1 MNQKKSDRT
10 NHPPTLAD
18 LICSSPWD
26 GLLKEILKFRDKRDW
41 AQFHDPK
48 NLAEAI
54 SIESG
59 ELLEH
64 FLWKTPQESRKITK
78 EKREKL
84 AAEIADI
91 LIFSLLFAHET
102 GIDIE
107 KAILDKIRH
116 NESRYPVDKA
126 KGSAKKYTEL
136 K

>member
-1 MNQKKSDRT
+1 MKVTGKLMET
-10 NHPPTLAD
+10 ILA
-18 LICSSPWD
+18 
-26 GLLKEILKFRDKRDW
+26 FRDQRDW

-54 SIESG
+54 VIESG

-64 FLWKTPQESRKITK
+64 FLWITPQESRRITN

-91 LIFSLLFAHET
+91 LIFSMLFAHEV
-102 GIDIE
+102 GVDIE
-107 KAILDKIRH
+107 KAILEKISQ
-116 NESRYPVDKA
+116 NEVRYPADKVR
-126 KGSAKKYTEL
+126 GSAKKYTEL

>member
-1 MNQKKSDRT
+1 MTQKGKKRSAAL
-10 NHPPTLAD
+10 NFHIQGGNLEN
-18 LICSSPWD
+18 LIS
-26 GLLKEILKFRDKRDW
+26 KILKFRERRDW

-54 SIESG
+54 AIESG

-64 FLWKTPQESRKITK
+64 FLWKTPEQSRQISK

-102 GIDIE
+102 GVDVE
-107 KAILDKIRH
+107 KAILDKIKH
-116 NESRYPVDKA
+116 NETRYPVDKA

>member
-1 MNQKKSDRT
+1 MKK
-10 NHPPTLAD
+10 NNIAELM
-18 LICSSPWD
+18 
-26 GLLKEILKFRDKRDW
+26 KEILKFREKRDW

-54 SIESG
+54 TIESG

-64 FLWKTPQESRKITK
+64 FLWKTPEESRKITK

-91 LIFSLLFAHET
+91 LIFSMLFAHET
-102 GIDIE
+102 GVDIE

-116 NESRYPVDKA
+116 NETRYPVDKA

>member
-1 MNQKKSDRT
+1 MKKNNIT
-10 NHPPTLAD
+10 E
-18 LICSSPWD
+18 
-26 GLLKEILKFRDKRDW
+26 LLKEILKFRDCRDW
-41 AQFHDPK
+41 KQFHDPK

-54 SIESG
+54 SIESS

-64 FLWKTPQESRKITK
+64 FLWKTVAESRKITK

-91 LIFSLLFAHET
+91 LIFSMLFAHET
-102 GIDIE
+102 GVDIE

-116 NESRYPVDKA
+116 NETRYPVDKA

>member
-1 MNQKKSDRT
+1 MTQKRKKRSAALNFHIQGGNLENLFSD
-10 NHPPTLAD
+10 
-18 LICSSPWD
+18 
-26 GLLKEILKFRDKRDW
+26 ILKFRDKRDW

-54 SIESG
+54 AIESG

-64 FLWKTPQESRKITK
+64 FLWKTPAESRKITK

-91 LIFSLLFAHET
+91 LIFSMLFAHET

-107 KAILDKIRH
+107 KAILHKIMH
-116 NESRYPVDKA
+116 NETRYPVDKA

>member
-1 MNQKKSDRT
+1 MNQKK
-10 NHPPTLAD
+10 
-18 LICSSPWD
+18 ID
-26 GLLKEILKFRDKRDW
+26 GLMKEILKFRDRRDW

-54 SIESG
+54 SIEAS

-64 FLWKTPQESRKITK
+64 FLWKTAKESRKITK

-91 LIFSLLFAHET
+91 LIFSMLFAHET

-107 KAILDKIRH
+107 KAILDKIHH
-116 NESRYPVDKA
+116 NDTRYPVDKA
-126 KGSAKKYTEL
+126 KGSSKKYTEL
-136 K
+136 